1 MSEPTV
7 ISAARELLRAYY
19 QCQPLPAFVERLAEA
34 VATHQEGLQVQTAEP
49 AVTDCCNHDCRQ
61 VRDCPARTR

>member
-19 QCQPLPAFVERLAEA
+19 TCQPLPEFVERLAEA
-34 VATHQEGLQVQTAEP
+34 VANHQVGLQVPAAEP
-49 AVTDCCNHDCRQ
+49 AIADCCNHDCNQGRNCPRRRQ
-61 VRDCPARTR
+61 